1 VPASSRSDVLIE
13 QGMLLRRAG
22 KDEVALTAFE
32 EAATLDPES
41 MRARVHLAA
50 AHQALGHW
58 LEADALLAELLQAD
72 DAYVERHRATLLLAQ
87 EFVGRHLGTLLIEG
101 QPEGAVVK
109 VDGRSLGTLPLT
121 RPLRLAVGSYQLE
134 VTRPGYYPLQRPIH
148 IGAGGT
154 LRESL
159 ALAPLGEAPAALERV
174 AAVPSAAGAPRW
186 LAWSLTG
193 LAVGGAVATGVGWG
207 VRNHHA
213 AHWNS
218 DACLQPGRLRGEV
231 CAGDRDDGKRA
242 EQLAYV
248 GGVAT
253 LLLAAGA
260 AVSWTLREP
269 PAADAPAA
277 IALSCGLTLG
287 FGACAGSF

>member
-1 VPASSRSDVLIE
+1 
-13 QGMLLRRAG
+13 MLLRREG
-22 KDEVALTAFE
+22 KDEAALSAFE
-32 EAATLDPES
+32 EATTLDPES
-41 MRARVHLAA
+41 ARARVHLAA

-58 LEADALLAELLQAD
+58 PEADALLAELLQQTD
-72 DAYVERHRATLLLAQ
+72 EAYVQRHQATLLRAQ
-87 EFVGRHLGTLLIEG
+87 EFVGRHLGTLLLAG
-101 QPEGAVVK
+101 QPEGAEVK
-109 VDGRSLGTLPLT
+109 VDGRSLGKLPLT
-121 RPLRLAVGSYQLE
+121 KALRLAVGSYQLE

-154 LRESL
+154 LRESV
-159 ALAPLGEAPAALERV
+159 ALAPLAEAAPLAPLARE
-174 AAVPSAAGAPRW
+174 SAAAAPSSLAAPRW

-193 LAVGGAVATGVGWG
+193 LAAGGAVATGVAWG

-218 DACLQPGRLRGEV
+218 DDCLQPGRRRGEV
-231 CAGDRDDGKRA
+231 CAGERDDGRRA

-260 AVSWTLREP
+260 TVSWTLLEP
-269 PAADAPAA
+269 PASEASAA
-277 IALSCGLTLG
+277 GAAALSCGLTLG

>member
-1 VPASSRSDVLIE
+1 
-13 QGMLLRRAG
+13 MLLRRAG
-22 KDEVALTAFE
+22 KDEAALTAFE

-58 LEADALLAELLQAD
+58 LEADALLVELLQAD
-72 DAYVERHRATLLLAQ
+72 DPYVERHRATLLLAQ
-87 EFVGRHLGTLLIEG
+87 EFVGRHLGSLLIAG
-101 QPEGAVVK
+101 QPAGAVVK

-121 RPLRLAVGSYQLE
+121 KALRLAVGSYQLE
-134 VTRPGYYPLQRPIH
+134 VTRPGYYPLQRPINV
-148 IGAGGT
+148 GAGST
-154 LRESL
+154 LRESV
-159 ALAPLGEAPAALERV
+159 ALAPLAEAAPAAPERV

-193 LAVGGAVATGVGWG
+193 LAAGGAVATGVGWG

-231 CAGDRDDGKRA
+231 CAGERDDGKRA

-253 LLLAAGA
+253 LVLAAGA
-260 AVSWTLREP
+260 VVSWTLREP
-269 PAADAPAA
+269 LASDAPAA
-277 IALSCGLTLG
+277 VALSCGLTLG